1 MVEEVI
7 IPIVSIVGFFGS
19 IILYVY
25 LFFSSRH
32 KERMALI
39 QSGRD
44 AGIFRKDK
52 SGNSWQ
58 ALKFGMVGFMGGVG
72 ILLGYLLE
80 RAGLPGVVAYFS
92 MILILSSFGLILF
105 YWFFQN
111 RVAGERERES
121 DLL

>member
-1 MVEEVI
+1 MAEEVI
-7 IPIVSIVGFFGS
+7 IPIVAICGFFGS
-19 IILYVY
+19 IILFVY

-44 AGIFRKDK
+44 AGVFRQPSK
-52 SGNSWQ
+52 GEG
-58 ALKFGMVGFMGGVG
+58 ALKYGLVGFMIGVG
-72 ILLGYLLE
+72 ILLAHLVE

-92 MILILSSFGLILF
+92 MILIMGSFGLVLY
-105 YWFFQN
+105 YWYFEKKKDA
-111 RVAGERERES
+111 RETERER

>member
-1 MVEEVI
+1 MAEEVI
-7 IPIVSIVGFFGS
+7 IPIVAVVGFFGS
-19 IILYVY
+19 IILFVY

-44 AGIFRKDK
+44 AGIFQRSSK
-52 SGNSWQ
+52 GEG
-58 ALKFGMVGFMGGVG
+58 ALKYGLVGFMIGVG
-72 ILLGYLLE
+72 ILLAHLVE

-92 MILILSSFGLILF
+92 MILIMGSFGLVLY
-105 YWFFQN
+105 YWYFDKKKE
-111 RVAGERERES
+111 AREEKREG